1 MLTFSFFK
9 FYFASKRFENANKE
23 VANTLTARSTNC
35 DILTVKI
42 WQRTR
47 HSCQSMRTILE
58 IASALQCLVLA

>member
-42 WQRTR
+42 
-47 HSCQSMRTILE
+47 
-58 IASALQCLVLA
+58 